1 MARGR
6 TKAWTPEQDAVLVTW
21 WEKDDQKAVE
31 LLGRTW
37 DACSNRWHRIERGEI
52 VLNFRKCHEPGCNNL
67 TTDYRCTKCQQ
78 KWKTRNEVCG
88 ACVDDGW
95 V

>member
-21 WEKDDQKAVE
+21 WPKDRAKAMR
-31 LLGRTW
+31 LTGKSWKSCR
-37 DACSNRWHRIERGEI
+37 ARWGRIEAGDV
-52 VLNFRKCHEPGCNNL
+52 VLNFRKCHEPGCENL
-67 TTDYRCTKCQQ
+67 TTDYRCSACQQ
-78 KWKTRNEVCG
+78 KWKARNEVCG